1 MWTLDWL
8 VCAWKAGLLEGGLLS
23 PGVLQAPDARESRVL
38 QIRKYSEYEGL
49 AQDLA

>member
-23 PGVLQAPDARESRVL
+23 PGVHQAPDARESGFCKLENTVNM
-38 QIRKYSEYEGL
+38 K
-49 AQDLA
+49 D